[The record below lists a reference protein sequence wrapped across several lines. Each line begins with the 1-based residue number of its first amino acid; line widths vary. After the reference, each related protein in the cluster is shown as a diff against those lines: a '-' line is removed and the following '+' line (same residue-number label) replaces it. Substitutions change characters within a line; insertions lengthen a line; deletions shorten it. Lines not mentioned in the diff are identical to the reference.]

1 MLPHKQIEDAG
12 LIHLCPY
19 IYVFGTFAKKRWY
32 ERSLLKVLCEEFVE
46 YDEEYYANAAAS
58 GQILVLRRGAIHCF
72 VKDAQPDAALAP
84 SPEPQIKKRPAWGQ
98 PSSAFT
104 PKTRKQ
110 VLYVED
116 SIANFTLRDS
126 DLILHVMHRH
136 EPPILAQPVLR
147 DEGDHVF
154 CEKPASMPVHPCGK
168 YCYHSVNELVASPD
182 TKLTTKKS
190 LRACNRIDK
199 LVSGL
204 IVMADSSKEAE
215 QKRNEIVER
224 GNVKVYLANCRMVS
238 TDISPGRVCLIWGPM
253 GLRFKGN
260 YTSRCIHFNTHT
272 ELFGANLERL
282 DKYNECI
289 EQLTACSQSF
299 GKGVT
304 FMRDKEML
312 WFQDSDTYSRF
323 VSSKKC
329 AALLQD
335 LIAVQLD
342 PTQSMADIGEHQAAI
357 TVIEYVHVD
366 SSTQTA
372 LAMCVP
378 ITGRT
383 HQLRLHLQ
391 AAGTPIHNDP
401 SHGGL
406 QANLAVRCTL
416 PSPSVLQQMLRYE
429 PLSMK
434 AYASKVLERIKAQKS
449 LQSLDLTKIEP
460 ALKEIARALASQ
472 NTNPCRICS
481 ALEEAVERDLPPSA
495 VTFYDEA
502 KESFNIKYDYIKTY
516 MFTHIDLHSY
526 YYESG
531 AQSICTAVPPFAEA
545 HGMDSAA
552 LAPYL
557 ESIVGIKKGLMK

>member
-1 MLPHKQIEDAG
+1 MLPRKQIEDAG

-46 YDEEYYANAAAS
+46 YDEEYYTNAAAS
-58 GQILVLRRGAIHCF
+58 GQILVLRRGAIYCF
-72 VKDAQPDAALAP
+72 VKDAQPDAALT
-84 SPEPQIKKRPAWGQ
+84 SGPEPEIKKFSTRGRP
-98 PSSAFT
+98 PSAFT
-104 PKTRKQ
+104 PKAKKQ
-110 VLYVED
+110 VLYVES
-116 SIANFTLRDS
+116 SISNFILRDS

-147 DEGDHVF
+147 DEGEHVF

-182 TKLTTKKS
+182 TKLTTKKG

-224 GNVKVYLANCRMVS
+224 GNVKVYLANCRIVS
-238 TDISPGRVCLIWGPM
+238 GDVSPGNICLIWAPM
-253 GLRFKGN
+253 GLKFKEN

-272 ELFGANLERL
+272 ELFGASLERL
-282 DKYNECI
+282 DKYNECM
-289 EQLTACSQSF
+289 EQLAACSRSF
-299 GKGVT
+299 GKDVT
-304 FMRDKEML
+304 FLRDKEML
-312 WFQDSDTYSRF
+312 WFKDSDIYSRF
-323 VSSKKC
+323 VSTKKH
-329 AALLQD
+329 AALIQD
-335 LIAVQLD
+335 LVAVQLD

-357 TVIEYVHVD
+357 TVIEYVHTDAATETV
-366 SSTQTA
+366 

-378 ITGRT
+378 VTGRT

-406 QANLAVRCTL
+406 QANLAIRCTL

-449 LQSLDLTKIEP
+449 LQSLDLNKIEP
-460 ALKEIARALASQ
+460 ALKEISRALASQ
-472 NTNPCRICS
+472 NNNPCRICS
-481 ALEEAVERDLPPSA
+481 ALEKETERDLPSST
-495 VTFYDEA
+495 VTFYDET
-502 KESFNIKYDYIKTY
+502 KESFNIKYEYIKTY

-531 AQSICTAVPPFAEA
+531 PQSICTAVPQFAEA
-545 HGMDSAA
+545 HRMDNAA

-557 ESIVGIKKGLMK
+557 KSITDIKRGLMK

>member
-1 MLPHKQIEDAG
+1 MLPRKQVEDSG

-46 YDEEYYANAAAS
+46 YDEEYYISAAAS
-58 GQILVLRRGAIHCF
+58 GQIIVLRRGAIHCF
-72 VKDAQPDAALAP
+72 VKDAQPDAAHAP
-84 SPEPQIKKRPAWGQ
+84 SSEPEIKKSSMRGRP
-98 PSSAFT
+98 PSAFT

-110 VLYVED
+110 VLYVENSLND
-116 SIANFTLRDS
+116 FVLRDS
-126 DLILHVMHRH
+126 DLILHIMHRH

-147 DEGDHVF
+147 DEGENIF

-182 TKLTTKKS
+182 TKITSKKN
-190 LRACNRIDK
+190 LRVCNRIDK

-204 IVMADSSKEAE
+204 VVMADSSKEAE
-215 QKRNEIVER
+215 QRRSEIVER
-224 GNVKVYLANCRMVS
+224 GNIKVYLANCRIVS
-238 TDISPGRVCLIWGPM
+238 DSISPGNICLIWAPM
-253 GLRFKGN
+253 GLKFKGN
-260 YTSRCIHFNTHT
+260 YTSRCVHFNTHS
-272 ELFGANLERL
+272 ELFGTNLERL
-282 DKYNECI
+282 DKYNDCI
-289 EQLTACSQSF
+289 EQLASCSRSF
-299 GKGVT
+299 GEDIT
-304 FMRDKEML
+304 FIRDKEML
-312 WFQDSDTYSRF
+312 WFKDRDAYSLF
-323 VSSKKC
+323 VSTKKC

-357 TVIEYVHVD
+357 TLIEYVHINATVR
-366 SSTQTA
+366 TV

-406 QANLAVRCTL
+406 QDNLAVRCTL
-416 PSPSVLQQMLRYE
+416 PSPPVLQQMLRYE

-434 AYASKVLERIKAQKS
+434 AYASKVMERIKAQKS

-460 ALKEIARALASQ
+460 ALKEISRVLASQ
-472 NTNPCRICS
+472 STNPCRIC
-481 ALEEAVERDLPPSA
+481 ATLEQATERDLPPSA

-502 KESFNIKYDYIKTY
+502 KESFNIKYEYIKTY

-531 AQSICTAVPPFAEA
+531 AQNICTAVPPFAEA
-545 HGMDSAA
+545 HGVDSAA
-552 LAPYL
+552 LSPYL
-557 ESIVGIKKGLMK
+557 RSVVDIKKGLMK